1 MSKAANIIQRRDL
14 DPVLTKAGEV
24 LRYYEKAADC
34 IVSLLGADC
43 AAVES
48 SKHPKAILFCTL
60 CKHYNQHSG
69 QMGPDEYPCT
79 ALHCNAVQEARRLGG
94 SYVYTCP
101 IGFIFWTSPFYFGER
116 FAGALMSSGILAV
129 ERRQAIERIFDICK
143 GEISR
148 KKIEWYLEGIPQKT
162 IEQVKALA
170 QMMLIC
176 AEQISGTEGR
186 QALSPE
192 VPPAPR
198 PAGEEGQASSGKT
211 GMMNENTCPQDQE
224 RMLLASLRRG
234 DNDEAHRILRELLNL
249 LYASSGGNFD
259 HFKLR
264 AIELVVLLSRAAAA
278 PGNDGDVNVLEENN
292 RYLKK
297 IEESRTLEDITGN
310 LNTIINRMGGNIF
323 SFQGIRHASALRK
336 AERFIWEHYTR
347 KISLREIAGVSG
359 LSAPYFSTVFKEEMG
374 ENLSNYLNRLRVEKA
389 AAMLRETEMPISE
402 IALACGFE
410 DQSWFSKI
418 FKNYMNCSPG
428 KFREQGAQGPHG
440 ETALW
445 MNHPARRTPGKTG
458 GKKSADG
465 AA

>member
-1 MSKAANIIQRRDL
+1 MNIIQRRDL
-14 DPVLTKAGEV
+14 APVLTKAGEV
-24 LRYYEKAADC
+24 LRYYEKAANC
-34 IVSLLGADC
+34 IVSLLGADY

-48 SKHPKAILFCTL
+48 SRHPKAILFCKL
-60 CKHYNQHSG
+60 CKHYHQHSG
-69 QMGPDEYPCT
+69 QMAPDEYPCT
-79 ALHCNAVQEARRLGG
+79 ALHFNAVNEARRLGG

-129 ERRQAIERIFDICK
+129 DRHQAVERIFDICK

-148 KKIEWYLEGIPQKT
+148 QKIEAYLEGIPQKT

-176 AEQISGTEGR
+176 AEQISETEGR
-186 QALSPE
+186 QSIAPE
-192 VPPAPR
+192 VR
-198 PAGEEGQASSGKT
+198 PAGGERQAVPSGKT
-211 GMMNENTCPQDQE
+211 GMAAENTCPQDKE

-234 DNDEAHRILRELLNL
+234 DSDEARKILRELLDL
-249 LYASSGGNFD
+249 LCASSNGNFG

-264 AIELVVLLSRAAAA
+264 VIELVVLLSRAAAESEN
-278 PGNDGDVNVLEENN
+278 GGDVNVLEENN

-297 IEESRTLEDITGN
+297 IEESRTLEEITGN
-310 LNTIINRMGGNIF
+310 LNIIINRMGRNIF

-389 AAMLRETEMPISE
+389 AAMLHETEIPISE
-402 IALACGFE
+402 IASACGFE

-428 KFREQGAQGPHG
+428 KFREQVVQEPHG
-440 ETALW
+440 EMALW
-445 MNHPARRTPGKTG
+445 MNHPARRVPGKTG
-458 GKKSADG
+458 NTKSAGG